1 MKLPDFSQDPKLN
14 QLKQQMIT
22 INQDM
27 DTMTEQEELQVTN
40 DLHQIRNQNIENLSM
55 ELATIAIDQLSKLFT
70 PDCQPV
76 KYDDQGIIIGFSDQV
91 REHFDQIVSS
101 FEKEIKETNL

>member
-1 MKLPDFSQDPKLN
+1 
-14 QLKQQMIT
+14 
-22 INQDM
+22 
-27 DTMTEQEELQVTN
+27 
-40 DLHQIRNQNIENLSM
+40 
-55 ELATIAIDQLSKLFT
+55 LSKLFI